1 MLAIMLGPTSVDIL
15 LTRCLLHTYCGV
27 CRTDDISI
35 QLVAQRLLTA
45 NSC

>member
-1 MLAIMLGPTSVDIL
+1 MLAIKLGPTSVDIL
-15 LTRCLLHTYCGV
+15 LTRCLLYTYCGV

-35 QLVAQRLLTA
+35 QLVAQRLLPA